1 MVRMRKEIINQ
12 LTFTVETSY
21 QMFQRE
27 GMSLVR
33 NYGVAYIQVLIIY
46 ALKEETANR
55 RSLHPS
61 TIAGHMAEA
70 LYKGYHVDYRRG

>member
-1 MVRMRKEIINQ
+1 MVQMRKEIINQ

-27 GMSLVR
+27 GLSLVR
-33 NYGVAYIQVLIIY
+33 NYGVAYIQVLI
-46 ALKEETANR
+46 ALKEETARR

-61 TIAGHMAEA
+61 TIGGHISEA
-70 LYKGYHVDYRRG
+70 LYNGYHVDYRRGQQ